1 MNGEYISRD
10 IKDTIVEACRYF
22 SVIVITGPRQS
33 GKTTLCKAMFAD
45 FDYVN
50 LEDLSLREQIS
61 VDPKHFLES
70 HPTGVV
76 IDEAH
81 YLPELFSYIQVSVDE
96 HPDRRYVI
104 TGSSNFNLLEKV
116 TQSLAGRAALFT
128 LLPLSLS
135 EIGSKADALST
146 DTLLLNG
153 GYPAVWGKQQPR
165 QMVYSNYYATYVERD
180 IRQIVNVANLR
191 AFQNFM
197 RLVAGRVGTEFN
209 ASALSN
215 AVGVTV
221 KTIQSWLSVLQA
233 SYITYVLPPFYENVG
248 KRLVKSPKVYFHD
261 TGLLCFLL
269 NIETEQQLA
278 VHPLRGEVFENMVI
292 NNVLKSFM
300 NKGKTP
306 QLFFYRDRSQH
317 EVDLVVQT
325 ALGYK
330 AYEIKSSSTFSKSYF
345 DGIIYLKSLLKD
357 RLLGSA
363 VVYAGNEEITTQEN
377 GVFNYRH
384 TFLSYNNSLH
394 IKQSK

>member
-1 MNGEYISRD
+1 MGNEYISRE
-10 IKDTIVEACRYF
+10 IKDTIVDACQYF

-33 GKTTLCKAMFAD
+33 GKTTLCKVMFPNY
-45 FDYVN
+45 DYVN

-61 VDPKHFLES
+61 IDPKNFLETHS
-70 HPTGVV
+70 TGLI

-81 YLPELFSYIQVSVDE
+81 NLPELLSYIQVFVDE
-96 HPDRRYVI
+96 YPDRRYII
-104 TGSSNFNLLEKV
+104 TGSSNFTLLEKV

-135 EIGSKADALST
+135 EIGNKTENLST
-146 DTLLLNG
+146 DTLMLNG
-153 GYPAVWGKQQPR
+153 GYPAIWGKGQPR

-180 IRQIVNVANLR
+180 IRKIINVVNLR

-215 AVGVTV
+215 AVGVSV

-233 SYITYVLPPFYENVG
+233 SYIAYVLPPFYENIG

-278 VHPLRGEVFENMVI
+278 VHPLRGEIFENMVI
-292 NNVLKSFM
+292 NNVFKNSV

-325 ALGYK
+325 ALGYE
-330 AYEIKSSSTFSKSYF
+330 AYEIKSSTTFSKNYF
-345 DGIIYLKSLLKD
+345 DGIIYLKSLLKEK
-357 RLLGSA
+357 LSGSA
-363 VVYAGNEEITTQEN
+363 VVYAGKDEINTQEN
-377 GVFNYRH
+377 AILDYRK
-384 TFLSYNNSLH
+384 FCL
-394 IKQSK
+394 

>member
-1 MNGEYISRD
+1 MNNDYIPRE
-10 IKDTIVEACRYF
+10 IKDTIVDACQYF

-33 GKTTLCKAMFAD
+33 GKTTLCKTIFPD

-61 VDPKHFLES
+61 IDPKNFLES
-70 HPTGVV
+70 HSAGLI

-81 YLPELFSYIQVSVDE
+81 NLPELFSYIQVFVDE

-135 EIGSKADALST
+135 ELDGKTENLST
-146 DTLLLNG
+146 DTLMLNG
-153 GYPAVWGKQQPR
+153 GYPAIWSKGQPR

-180 IRQIVNVANLR
+180 IRQIINVANLR
-191 AFQNFM
+191 SFQTFM
-197 RLVAGRVGTEFN
+197 RLAAGRVGTEFN

-215 AVGVTV
+215 AVGVSV

-233 SYITYVLPPFYENVG
+233 SYIAYVLPPFYENIG
-248 KRLVKSPKVYFHD
+248 KRLVKSPKIYFHD
-261 TGLLCFLL
+261 TGLLCSLL
-269 NIETEQQLA
+269 SIETEQQLA
-278 VHPLRGEVFENMVI
+278 VHPLRGEIFENMVI
-292 NNVLKSFM
+292 NNVFKGFV

-325 ALGYK
+325 ALGYE
-330 AYEIKSSSTFSKSYF
+330 AYEIKSSTTFSKSYF
-345 DGIIYLKSLLKD
+345 DGIVYLKSLLKEK
-357 RLLGSA
+357 LLGSG
-363 VVYAGNEEITTQEN
+363 VVYAGDDETRTQEN
-377 GVFNYRH
+377 GILNYRR
-384 TFLSYNNSLH
+384 FSL
-394 IKQSK
+394 

>member
-1 MNGEYISRD
+1 MNNDYIPRE
-10 IKDTIVEACRYF
+10 IKDTIVDACQYF

-33 GKTTLCKAMFAD
+33 GKTTLSKTIFPD

-61 VDPKHFLES
+61 IDPKNFLES
-70 HPTGVV
+70 HSAGLI

-81 YLPELFSYIQVSVDE
+81 NLPELFSYIQVFVDE

-135 EIGSKADALST
+135 ELDGKTENLST
-146 DTLLLNG
+146 DTLMLNG
-153 GYPAVWGKQQPR
+153 GYPAIWSKGQPR

-180 IRQIVNVANLR
+180 IRQIINVANLR
-191 AFQNFM
+191 SFQTFM
-197 RLVAGRVGTEFN
+197 RLAAGRVGTEFN

-215 AVGVTV
+215 VVGVSV

-233 SYITYVLPPFYENVG
+233 SYIAYVLPPFYENIG
-248 KRLVKSPKVYFHD
+248 KRLVKSPKIYFHD
-261 TGLLCFLL
+261 TGLLCSLL
-269 NIETEQQLA
+269 SIETEQQLA
-278 VHPLRGEVFENMVI
+278 VHPLRGEIFENMVI
-292 NNVLKSFM
+292 NNVFKSFV

-317 EVDLVVQT
+317 EIDLVVQT
-325 ALGYK
+325 ALGYE
-330 AYEIKSSSTFSKSYF
+330 AYEIKSSTTFSKSYF
-345 DGIIYLKSLLKD
+345 DGIVYLKSLLKEK
-357 RLLGSA
+357 LLGSG
-363 VVYAGNEEITTQEN
+363 VVYAGDDETRTQEN
-377 GVFNYRH
+377 GILNYRR
-384 TFLSYNNSLH
+384 FSL
-394 IKQSK
+394 

>member
-1 MNGEYISRD
+1 MDGYILRE
-10 IKDTIVEACRYF
+10 IKDTVIDACKYF

-33 GKTTLCKAMFAD
+33 GKTTLCKTIFPD
-45 FDYVN
+45 YDYVN

-61 VDPKHFLES
+61 IDPKAFLES
-70 HPTGVV
+70 HSTGLI

-81 YLPELFSYIQVSVDE
+81 NFPELLSYIQVFADE
-96 HPDRRYVI
+96 YPDRRYVI

-135 EIGSKADALST
+135 EIGDKAESLST
-146 DTLLLNG
+146 DTLMLNG
-153 GYPAVWGKQQPR
+153 GYPAIWGKGQPR
-165 QMVYSNYYATYVERD
+165 QMVYANYYATYVERD
-180 IRQIVNVANLR
+180 VRQIVNVANLH

-197 RLVAGRVGTEFN
+197 RLAAGRVGTEFN

-215 AVGVTV
+215 AVGVSV

-233 SYITYVLPPFYENVG
+233 SYIAYVLPPFYENIG
-248 KRLVKSPKVYFHD
+248 KRLVKSPKLYFHD

-292 NNVLKSFM
+292 NNVLKNSM

-306 QLFFYRDRSQH
+306 QMFFYRDRSQH
-317 EVDLVVQT
+317 EVDLMVQN

-330 AYEIKSSSTFSKSYF
+330 AYEIKSSSTFSRNYF
-345 DGIIYLKSLLKD
+345 DGITYLKSLLKD
-357 RLLGSA
+357 RLVSSA
-363 VVYAGNEEITTQEN
+363 VVYAGNEETHTQEN
-377 GVFNYRH
+377 GIINYRK
-384 TFLSYNNSLH
+384 FNPSL
-394 IKQSK
+394 

>member
-1 MNGEYISRD
+1 MGGYILRE
-10 IKDTIVEACRYF
+10 IKDTVIDACKYF

-33 GKTTLCKAMFAD
+33 GKTTLCKTIFPD
-45 FDYVN
+45 YDYVN

-61 VDPKHFLES
+61 IDPKGFLES
-70 HPTGVV
+70 HSTGLI

-81 YLPELFSYIQVSVDE
+81 NFPELLSYIQVFADKY
-96 HPDRRYVI
+96 PDRRYII

-135 EIGSKADALST
+135 EIGDKAESLST
-146 DTLLLNG
+146 DTLMLNG
-153 GYPAVWGKQQPR
+153 GYPAIWGKRQPR
-165 QMVYSNYYATYVERD
+165 QMVYANYYATYVERD
-180 IRQIVNVANLR
+180 VRQIVNVVNLH

-197 RLVAGRVGTEFN
+197 RLAAGRVGTEFN

-215 AVGVTV
+215 AVGVSV

-233 SYITYVLPPFYENVG
+233 SYIAYVLPPFYENIG
-248 KRLVKSPKVYFHD
+248 KRLVKSPKLYFHD

-292 NNVLKSFM
+292 NNVLKNSM

-306 QLFFYRDRSQH
+306 QMFFYRDRSQH
-317 EVDLVVQT
+317 EVDLMVQN

-330 AYEIKSSSTFSKSYF
+330 AYEIKSSSTFSRNYF
-345 DGIIYLKSLLKD
+345 DGITYLKSLLKE
-357 RLLGSA
+357 RLVSSA
-363 VVYAGNEEITTQEN
+363 VVYAGNEETHTQEN
-377 GVFNYRH
+377 GIIDYRKFNP
-384 TFLSYNNSLH
+384 SL
-394 IKQSK
+394 